1 MNYYK
6 LINGETFVGIA
17 SQLDFREYQKKHNIL
32 LACKEETAQYV
43 QCEDALYHANWM
55 KSVITDRFP
64 YTTVELVS
72 IDEEEYNMLRE
83 AIEAGK
89 DIIVEPDNPVD
100 DDPLPTD
107 PIEEVTVEY
116 VKNAKISE
124 MNNTCN
130 KVITNGFDTVLSDG
144 ESHHFS
150 LTTQDQ
156 LNLITLSSLVEN
168 GETAIPYH
176 ADGEL
181 CKFYSAED
189 IGTIITMATS
199 FKTYHVSYF
208 NALRAYI
215 ESLDTI
221 ENIRAVT
228 YGTPIPEEY
237 QSEVLKVLNAQIGA
251 SDEENT

>member
-6 LINGETFVGIA
+6 LIDGETFVGIA
-17 SQLDFREYQKKHNIL
+17 TQLDFREYQKKHNIL
-32 LACKEETAQYV
+32 LACTEETAQYV
-43 QCEDALYHANWM
+43 QSEDSLYHANWM
-55 KSVITDRFP
+55 KPISTDNFP
-64 YTTVELVS
+64 YTS
-72 IDEEEYNMLRE
+72 IEMIAINEEEYDTLRE

-89 DIIVEPDNPVD
+89 EIIVESDTPVEEE
-100 DDPLPTD
+100 PLPPD
-107 PIEEVTVEY
+107 PIEEVTINY
-116 VKNAKISE
+116 VKTAKISE

-144 ESHHFS
+144 EKHHFS

-156 LNLITLSSLVEN
+156 LNLITLSTLVES

-181 CKFYSAED
+181 CKFYSADD
-189 IGTIITMATS
+189 IGTIITTAMS

-215 ESLDTI
+215 ESLETI
-221 ENIRAVT
+221 EAIRAIV

-237 QSEVLKVLNAQIGA
+237 QSEALKVLNAQIGV
-251 SDEENT
+251 SDEENN

>member
-6 LINGETFVGIA
+6 LINGVAFVGIA

-32 LACKEETAQYV
+32 LACKEETAQYI

-55 KSVITDRFP
+55 KPIITDRFP
-64 YTTVELVS
+64 YTTIELVS
-72 IDEEEYNMLRE
+72 IDEEEYNTLRE

-89 DIIVEPDNPVD
+89 DIIVEPESPVEE
-100 DDPLPTD
+100 DPLPVD

-130 KVITNGFDTVLSDG
+130 KVITNGFGAILSDG
-144 ESHHFS
+144 EFHHFS

-156 LNLITLSSLVEN
+156 LNLITLSSLVES

>member
-6 LINGETFVGIA
+6 LINGENFVGIA

-32 LACKEETAQYV
+32 LACEEETAQYV
-43 QCEDALYHANWM
+43 QSDDELYHANWM
-55 KSVITDRFP
+55 KPVITDRFP
-64 YTTVELVS
+64 YTTVEMIS
-72 IDEEEYNMLRE
+72 IDEEEYNTLRE

-89 DIIVEPDNPVD
+89 DIVVEPDNPTEE
-100 DDPLPTD
+100 DPLPAD
-107 PIEEVTVEY
+107 PIEEITVEY
-116 VKNAKISE
+116 VKNVKISE

-144 ESHHFS
+144 KAHHFS

-156 LNLITLSSLVEN
+156 LNLITLSTLVEN
-168 GETAIPYH
+168 GENAIPYH

-189 IGTIITMATS
+189 IRTIITMATS

-221 ENIRAVT
+221 EAIKAIT

-237 QSEVLKVLNAQIGA
+237 QSEVLKVLNAQIGV

>member
-17 SQLDFREYQKKHNIL
+17 SQLDFREYQKKHNIF
-32 LACKEETAQYV
+32 LACDEETAQYV
-43 QCEDALYHANWM
+43 QSEDGLYHASWM
-55 KSVITDRFP
+55 KPVITDRFP
-64 YTTVELVS
+64 YTTVEMIS
-72 IDEEEYNMLRE
+72 INEEEYNTLRE

-89 DIIVEPDNPVD
+89 DIVVEPDNSIE
-100 DDPLPTD
+100 DDPIPTD
-107 PIEEVTVEY
+107 PIEEITVEY
-116 VKNAKISE
+116 MKNIKISE

-144 ESHHFS
+144 EPHHFS

-156 LNLITLSSLVEN
+156 LNLITLSTLVEN

-189 IGTIITMATS
+189 IGAIITMATS

-221 ENIRAVT
+221 ESIRAIT

-237 QSEVLKVLNAQIGA
+237 QSEVLKVLYSQIGA
-251 SDEENT
+251 ANEKNT

>member
-6 LINGETFVGIA
+6 LIDGETFAGIA
-17 SQLDFREYQKKHNIL
+17 TQLDFREYQKKHNIF
-32 LACKEETAQYV
+32 LACTEETAQYV
-43 QCEDALYHANWM
+43 QSEDALYHSNWM
-55 KSVITDRFP
+55 KPVATDNFP
-64 YTTVELVS
+64 YTTVEMVA
-72 IDEEEYNMLRE
+72 IDEEEYNALRE

-89 DIIVEPDNPVD
+89 EIVVEPDASAD
-100 DDPLPTD
+100 EEPLPAD

-116 VKNAKISE
+116 VKTAKISE

-144 ESHHFS
+144 ETHHFS

-156 LNLITLSSLVEN
+156 LNLITLSTLVES

-189 IGTIITMATS
+189 IRTIITMATS

-221 ENIRAVT
+221 EAIRAIV
-228 YGTPIPEEY
+228 YGTPIPDEY

>member
-32 LACKEETAQYV
+32 LACNEETAQYV
-43 QCEDALYHANWM
+43 QSEDALYHANWM
-55 KSVITDRFP
+55 KPVVTDRFI
-64 YTTVELVS
+64 YTTVDMIS
-72 IDEEEYNMLRE
+72 IDEEEYNTLRE

-89 DIIVEPDNPVD
+89 DIVVEQDNPIEE
-100 DDPLPTD
+100 DPLPTD

-116 VKNAKISE
+116 VKNVKIGE

-130 KVITNGFDTVLSDG
+130 KVIVNGFDTVLSDG
-144 ESHHFS
+144 ETHHFS

-156 LNLITLSSLVEN
+156 LNLITLSALVEG

-221 ENIRAVT
+221 ESIRAIT

-251 SDEENT
+251 SDEEAT

>member
-72 IDEEEYNMLRE
+72 IDEEEYNTLRE

-89 DIIVEPDNPVD
+89 DIIVEPESPVEED
-100 DDPLPTD
+100 FLPVD
-107 PIEEVTVEY
+107 PIEEVTIEY
-116 VKNAKISE
+116 VRNAKISE

-130 KVITNGFDTVLSDG
+130 KVITNGFDTILSDG
-144 ESHHFS
+144 ETHHFS

-156 LNLITLSSLVEN
+156 LNLITLSTLVES

-181 CKFYSAED
+181 CKFYSADD
-189 IGTIITMATS
+189 IGTIVTMATS

-215 ESLDTI
+215 ESIDTI
-221 ENIRAVT
+221 ENIRAIT

>member
-6 LINGETFVGIA
+6 LINGENFVGIA

-32 LACKEETAQYV
+32 LACEEETAQYV
-43 QCEDALYHANWM
+43 QSDDELYHANWM
-55 KSVITDRFP
+55 KPVITDRFP
-64 YTTVELVS
+64 YTTVEMIS
-72 IDEEEYNMLRE
+72 IDEEEYNTLRE

-89 DIIVEPDNPVD
+89 DIVVEPDNPTEE
-100 DDPLPTD
+100 DPLPTD
-107 PIEEVTVEY
+107 PIEEITVEY
-116 VKNAKISE
+116 VKNVKISE

-144 ESHHFS
+144 EAHHFS

-156 LNLITLSSLVEN
+156 LNLITLSTLVES
-168 GETAIPYH
+168 GENAIPYH

-189 IGTIITMATS
+189 IETIITMATS

-221 ENIRAVT
+221 EAIKAIT

-237 QSEVLKVLNAQIGA
+237 QSEVLKVLNAQIGV
-251 SDEENT
+251 SDEETA

>member
-32 LACKEETAQYV
+32 LACEEETAQYV
-43 QCEDALYHANWM
+43 QSEEGLYHANWM
-55 KSVITDRFP
+55 KPVITDRFP
-64 YTTVELVS
+64 YTTIEMIS
-72 IDEEEYNMLRE
+72 IDEKEYNTLRE

-89 DIIVEPDNPVD
+89 DIVVEPDNPVE
-100 DDPLPTD
+100 DDPIPTD
-107 PIEEVTVEY
+107 PIEEITVEY
-116 VKNAKISE
+116 MRNAKIIE

-144 ESHHFS
+144 EPHHFS

-156 LNLITLSSLVEN
+156 LNLITLSTLVER

-189 IGTIITMATS
+189 IGVIITMATS

-221 ENIRAVT
+221 ESIRALT

-237 QSEVLKVLNAQIGA
+237 QSEVLKVLYSQIGA
-251 SDEENT
+251 ANEENT